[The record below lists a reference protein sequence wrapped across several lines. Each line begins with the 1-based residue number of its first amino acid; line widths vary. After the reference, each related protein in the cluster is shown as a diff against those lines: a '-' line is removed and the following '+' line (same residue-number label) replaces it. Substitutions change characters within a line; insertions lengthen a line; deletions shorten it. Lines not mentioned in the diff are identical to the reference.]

1 MALPPGDSAKVRR
14 TAEKEQKKQID
25 NEDLRILKAV
35 CVCVS
40 APLRPCAPAPPRPR
54 RRGRGVGGTVG
65 GEQDPRRIMC
75 ANAHAYRV

>member
-40 APLRPCAPAPPRPR
+40 APLRPCASAPLRPR
-54 RRGRGVGGTVG
+54 APAGAEGGWG
-65 GEQDPRRIMC
+65 ALWA
-75 ANAHAYRV
+75 ANKTLVA